1 MYLLQK
7 EFLDNNY
14 PFTVQKVYILIKVEI
29 IRKYE
34 DPEEVSFAKH
44 HAISADFQIQWQQQS
59 FILSA
64 DFWIQRK

>member
-44 HAISADFQIQWQQQS
+44 HAISADF
-59 FILSA
+59 
-64 DFWIQRK
+64 